1 MIEHSRRPLPPS
13 LSAANLER
21 LRERAQHQRPKHQYL
36 SHPLYERWQQTR
48 TTLQSPARIL
58 SRVPARFALHALIA
72 LALPTAIALS
82 QLQSAM
88 PNPAGVAAS
97 GSPAPAATQ
106 LVVPV
111 APLSLDGNLLI
122 GDAPLDDTIPVPLS
136 IVPRSEALA
145 PHVVMASIAGDRVNL
160 RGGPSTEYDSVGKMD
175 ANTPVQVIGRYGDW
189 FQIRER
195 VDKPTYWISG
205 ELLNINNNDVGLLN
219 DVSKESLPALPP
231 KKVGTV
237 REDSLQLRDGPGTN
251 YVPMTKL
258 KNGTQLDLLEIYQ
271 DWYHVGVPG
280 GSDGWVKGEFLNVD
294 PAVNQRL
301 DVATALPD
309 PNPAMIGVIND
320 NSVNV
325 RQGPDSKYGKLGTLD
340 VKTQV
345 DIVGKYEDWFKIKTP
360 KGNTAWV
367 FSDFLNVAS
376 QVQRRVPTTSD
387 FPKLQTPA
395 PAAARSRQSAAAS
408 AAISI
413 PASGDV
419 AGFAARFAGSRYVY
433 GGASPGGFD
442 CSGLTMYV
450 YRQFG
455 VNLPHSA
462 AAQFSSRYGAIV
474 GSMSSLAPGDLVF
487 FANTAGERGISH
499 VGLYLGGGR
508 MINAM
513 TPYYGVQVSNI
524 YDSYW
529 ASHYYGAVR
538 VRR

>member
-1 MIEHSRRPLPPS
+1 MIEQSRRPLPPS

-21 LRERAQHQRPKHQYL
+21 LRERAQHQRLQHQLLPK
-36 SHPLYERWQQTR
+36 PLYERWQHTR
-48 TTLQSPARIL
+48 TTLLSPSRFL

-82 QLQSAM
+82 QLQSATQQ
-88 PNPAGVAAS
+88 PVVPV
-97 GSPAPAATQ
+97 PAAPPQSQ

-111 APLSLDGNLLI
+111 APLSLDGSVQI
-122 GDAPLDDTIPVPLS
+122 GDAPLADEDIPVPLS

-145 PHVVMASIAGDRVNL
+145 PHIVQASIAGDRVNL
-160 RGGPSTEYDSVGKMD
+160 RGGPSTEYDSAGKMD
-175 ANTPVQVIGRYGDW
+175 ANTSVQVIGRYGDW
-189 FQIRER
+189 FQIRESI
-195 VDKPTYWISG
+195 DKPTYWVSG
-205 ELLNINNNDVGLLN
+205 ELLNMNSNDVGLLN
-219 DVSKESLPALPP
+219 DVPKESLPALPP

-237 REDSLQLRDGPGTN
+237 REDNLQLRDGPGTN

-258 KNGTQLDLLEIYQ
+258 KSGTTIDLLEIYQ
-271 DWYHVGVPG
+271 DWYHVGIDG
-280 GSDGWVKGEFLNVD
+280 GKDGWVKGEFLNVD

-309 PNPAMIGVIND
+309 PNPAMVGVIND
-320 NSVNV
+320 NTVNV
-325 RQGPDSKYGKLGTLD
+325 RQGPDSKYGKLGSLD
-340 VKTQV
+340 AQTKV
-345 DIVGKYEDWFKIKTP
+345 DILGKYEDWFKIKTP

-376 QVQRRVPTTSD
+376 HVLRRVPTTSD

-395 PAAARSRQSAAAS
+395 AAS
-408 AAISI
+408 SAKQTAKSSAVSL
-413 PASGDV
+413 PAASGDV

-455 VNLPHSA
+455 VSLPHSA

-474 GSMSSLAPGDLVF
+474 GSMGNLAPGDLIF

-499 VGLYLGGGR
+499 VGLYIGGGR

-513 TPYYGVQVSNI
+513 TPAYGVQVSNI